1 MKTASKTIAIAILM
15 TGVLLTSCEK
25 EENENNGNEIVLETI
40 ESPYLICANRNPG
53 GVGFDFEYQ
62 GEPGGANNM
71 DSLSVDDFEY
81 DIKIR
86 TIKGEK
92 PDGTLGGA
100 PFIQLHET
108 VQAVNYSA
116 IDTTCKGY
124 ADYAA
129 LSTEDLLSF
138 DWQYDDSSFDLTNL
152 PTGETGSPLM
162 QNLNQEFQKLVMG
175 QFWKETAYNEIENDE
190 LVWLIKTRE
199 DQMVKFIVTDFP
211 ADPAP
216 TSTGY
221 ISIEWSFVE

>member
-1 MKTASKTIAIAILM
+1 MKNCTYICFTALIIMST
-15 TGVLLTSCEK
+15 LLSSCQKEK
-25 EENENNGNEIVLETI
+25 DDDINQDTTFERL
-40 ESPYLICANRNPG
+40 ESPYLICSSRNPG

-62 GEPGGANNM
+62 GELGGANNM
-71 DSLSVDDFEY
+71 DSLSVTDFEY

-100 PFIQLHET
+100 PFIQLYET

-124 ADYAA
+124 AEYAA
-129 LSTEDLLSF
+129 LSTADLLSF
-138 DWQYDDSSFDLTNL
+138 DWQYDDSSFDLTTL
-152 PTGETGSPLM
+152 QTGETGSPLM

-175 QFWKETAYNEIENDE
+175 QFWKETANNEIENDE

-199 DQMVKFIVTDFP
+199 DKIVKFIVTDFP

>member
-1 MKTASKTIAIAILM
+1 MKNCTYICFTALIIMST
-15 TGVLLTSCEK
+15 LLSSCQKEK
-25 EENENNGNEIVLETI
+25 DDDINQDTTFERL
-40 ESPYLICANRNPG
+40 ESPYLICSSRNPG

-62 GEPGGANNM
+62 EELGGANNM
-71 DSLSVDDFEY
+71 DSLSVTDFEY

-100 PFIQLHET
+100 PFIQLYET

-124 ADYAA
+124 AEYAA
-129 LSTEDLLSF
+129 LSTADLLSF
-138 DWQYDDSSFDLTNL
+138 DWQYDDSSFDLTTL
-152 PTGETGSPLM
+152 QTGETGSPLM

-175 QFWKETAYNEIENDE
+175 QFWKETANNEIENDE

-199 DQMVKFIVTDFP
+199 DKIVKFIVTDFP